1 MRRGRLVMNGNP
13 DRRPSRGQIT
23 IRFLYSLLF
32 LIVFEILKLVV
43 QVTVVFQFVYL
54 LITRT
59 YSEPLRAFSN
69 KAATYAYRIVR
80 YVTLNENVRPFPMTE
95 FPHEVEQP
103 VDEPSFD

>member
-1 MRRGRLVMNGNP
+1 MN
-13 DRRPSRGQIT
+13 DIIDVRPSRGQIG
-23 IRFLYSLLF
+23 IRFLFSLLF

-69 KAATYAYRIVR
+69 KVATYAYKIVR
-80 YVTLNENVRPFPMTE
+80 YTTLNDNTRPFPMTE
-95 FPHEVEQP
+95 FPQEMEP
-103 VDEPSFD
+103 PARSPSFD